1 MQPFQ
6 EHRVPFNAYHL
17 YAREF
22 PGEGPAIVLLH
33 GFPDDLHL
41 YDYLIPCLRERRVIA
56 FDFLGWGL
64 SDKPAGYGYTAT
76 KQIAEIDAVV
86 NYFRLDDVVLV
97 AHDASGPPAIDW
109 SLDHPERVAQ
119 LVLLNTYYSWMP
131 TLRAPEAIALYS
143 TPCIRAVAR
152 WIVRRWDGV
161 DRRLFMWQVGRFM
174 RDDATRK
181 QMLAQLYPS
190 FRKSREA
197 FWSLNDDLLGT
208 IFSRLRQHKRLRL
221 FDRPVRIIFG
231 NDDPYLNRGV
241 ARRFHKLLPTSDLF
255 LLPTARHYVQ
265 VDEPQKVADLIL
277 SAAGARSPGPARD

>member
-1 MQPFQ
+1 MQTFQ
-6 EHRVPFNAYHL
+6 DHRVPFDAYHL
-17 YAREF
+17 NAREF

-33 GFPDDLHL
+33 GFPDDSHL
-41 YDYLIPCLRERRVIA
+41 YDHLIPCLRGRHVIA

-64 SDKPAGYGYTAT
+64 SDKPAGYKHTAT
-76 KQIAEIDAVV
+76 GQVAEIDAVV
-86 NYFRLDDVVLV
+86 NHFRLKDVVLV

-143 TPCIRAVAR
+143 TPVIRGVAR
-152 WIVRRWDGV
+152 SIVRRWEWLDTKLY
-161 DRRLFMWQVGRFM
+161 RWQVGRFM
-174 RDDATRK
+174 RDEGTRN

-197 FWSLNDDLLGT
+197 FWSLNDDLWGT
-208 IFSRLRQHKRLRL
+208 IFSRLRQHDRLRR
-221 FDRPVRIIFG
+221 FNRPVRIIFG

-241 ARRFHKLLPTSDLF
+241 ARRFHRLLPTSELF

-265 VDEPQKVADLIL
+265 VDEPQKVASLIL
-277 SAAGARSPGPARD
+277 SAPGVDRSH